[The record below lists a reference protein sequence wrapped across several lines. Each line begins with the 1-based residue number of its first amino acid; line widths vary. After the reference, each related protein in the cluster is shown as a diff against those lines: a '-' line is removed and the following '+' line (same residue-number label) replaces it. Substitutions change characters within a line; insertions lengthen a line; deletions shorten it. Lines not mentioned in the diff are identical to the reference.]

1 LAWERERD
9 SGRDEMDSNE
19 WARRKVRAL
28 VQRLKRLLR
37 DGVLL

>member
-1 LAWERERD
+1 MTR
-9 SGRDEMDSNE
+9 MDSNE

-28 VQRLKRLLR
+28 VQRLRKLLR